1 MIKIAKKKWFPFSHL
16 NETKQVN
23 THKLFCFHHAGGT
36 AAAFK
41 NWVRNQQNVAIYSVE
56 LPGKATRIRENFST
70 HYQELVPEIAE
81 TIENEVGESSFS
93 LFGHSMGAVLAFKIA
108 YFLETELMRK
118 PNRLIVAGRHAPQEE
133 YKDPYQTYMGD
144 DKLIEELKRV
154 NGTPKEILE
163 NEALLNFLLP
173 SIKNDYKLN
182 ESFDYKNEV
191 LSIPITAHVSDQ
203 DPDANFSQ
211 MQKWKQVT
219 NRDFEIKEY
228 SGDHFFIYKLGKTYY
243 EEVAKIATLSKEYP
257 MGTINNKESLNFFPK
272 NAL

>member
-1 MIKIAKKKWFPFSHL
+1 MTTQEIVTRRVCCSCSKNGLLENNLYS
-16 NETKQVN
+16 
-23 THKLFCFHHAGGT
+23 KLFCFHHAGGT
-36 AAAFK
+36 AAVFK
-41 NWVRNQQNVAIYSVE
+41 DWVRNQKNVAIYSVE
-56 LPGKATRIRENFST
+56 LPGKATRIRENFRT

-81 TIENEVGESSFS
+81 TIVNELGESSFS

-118 PNRLIVAGRHAPQEE
+118 PTRLIVAGRHAPQEE

-144 DKLIEELKRV
+144 NKLVEELKRV

-163 NEALLNFLLP
+163 NEELLNFLLP

-191 LSIPITAHVSDQ
+191 LSISITAHVSDQ

-211 MQKWKQVT
+211 MQKWEKVT

-257 MGTINNKESLNFFPK
+257 YGDHQ
-272 NAL
+272 